1 MKIDFKKLLTD
12 LKQSNNSGILKPRLI
27 EFVVEDYELLTYSKL
42 KKLIKESLESLN
54 LDKIQTLKFCE
65 EGENIILKFTE

>member
-42 KKLIKESLESLN
+42 KRLIKESLESLN